1 MMIKIARIITR
12 MDLGGAQQ
20 AVLSLSKG
28 LDQGLFEQ
36 ILITGEGGLLFDE
49 LAAITHVRKYVVP
62 DLIRRVGISGA
73 WTDLRA
79 IMKIRNILRA
89 EKPDIVHTHTP
100 KAGIVGRWAARAG
113 GVPIIIHTYH
123 GFGFSDA
130 HPFWKRLPLIWAE
143 RLTAMITQYFIAVSK
158 NNWKK
163 GETYGILH
171 KQDCE
176 LIRSGIDL
184 HAFLEVHRDKV
195 IKKKELECDPAVRIV
210 GTVAGFKPPK
220 ALDHFLRVAAM
231 VSSRVSDLKFLVVGD
246 GELRPELEALIRE
259 LHLESVVT
267 LMGWRKDIPELL
279 RTFEVFI
286 LTSLWE
292 GLPRVLVEA
301 RLAGL
306 PVVAYDIDGVAEVI
320 QNGESGF
327 LVGPGDLAAMAA
339 RIVELLSNESL
350 RLRLGQVS
358 KASLEEFSVAN
369 MLQKHASLYSKLA
382 GRAGPVLNLEKSL
395 A

>member
-1 MMIKIARIITR
+1 MKVKIARIITR

-20 AVLSLSKG
+20 AVLFLSRG
-28 LDQGLFEQ
+28 LSPDLFEQ
-36 ILITGEGGLLFDE
+36 ILITGEGGLLFEE

-62 DLIRRVGISGA
+62 ELTRRVGISGA

-79 IMKIRNILRA
+79 ILKIRNILQN

-100 KAGIVGRWAARAG
+100 KAGIVGRWAAWAG
-113 GVPIIIHTYH
+113 GVPTIIHTYH

-143 RLTAMITQYFIAVSK
+143 QLTAIITQHFIAVSK
-158 NNWKK
+158 NNWKR
-163 GETYGILH
+163 GEAYGILH

-184 HAFLEVHRDKV
+184 HAFLEVGRDEAA
-195 IKKKELECDPAVRIV
+195 KKRESECDASVRIV

-220 ALDHFLRVAAM
+220 ALDHLLRVAGM
-231 VSSRVSDLKFLVVGD
+231 VSARVPNLKFLVVGD
-246 GELRPELEALIRE
+246 GELRPELEALIQD

-279 RTFEVFI
+279 RVFEVFI

-306 PVVAYDIDGVAEVI
+306 PVVAYDIDGVSEVI

-327 LVGPGDLAAMAA
+327 LVAPGDLEAMAE

-350 RLRLGQVS
+350 RLRLGQGS
-358 KASLEEFSVAN
+358 GASLEEFSVAN
-369 MLQKHASLYSKLA
+369 MLRKHASLYSKLA
-382 GRAGPVLNLEKSL
+382 ERAGPVLNPKQSS